1 MSLILDE
8 LIQDLYKREVKGLHT
23 YGTTLDTA
31 GLSEEQLTLHLYEE
45 ILDAAMY
52 LKALIKLKGDDKDKK
67 TP

>member
-31 GLSEEQLTLHLYEE
+31 GLSELELLNHALEE
-45 ILDAAMY
+45 SLDLSMY
-52 LKALIKLKGDDKDKK
+52 LKALIKLKQTK
-67 TP
+67 